1 MALKGD
7 GRTEEDV
14 SHSLFGHLPPGAEE
28 GDEIEEEQEEEDRI
42 QR

>member
-14 SHSLFGHLPPGAEE
+14 SHSLFGHLPPVLRREM
-28 GDEIEEEQEEEDRI
+28 R
-42 QR
+42 